1 MSQPNPN
8 AIYCRIEG
16 GKIVEYPVSPIHIVN
31 RNHSVDMYSEVHFEE
46 KPIISRF
53 QEAQERIRLIAGKFP
68 VVEYVTSDLTFEQI
82 VSQLKAEAS
91 DENGKIDVQKLD
103 LPTIQYISNMCD
115 ERMGQ
120 ELDTFVATRRYK
132 NVDSMAKYYESTD
145 TAFRQES
152 LYVRELCTQVY
163 TALIQYFTLVLQ
175 KQEPF
180 PETWSEVMN
189 KVPELK
195 WNAER

>member
-8 AIYCRIEG
+8 AFYCRIEG
-16 GKIVEYPVSPIHIVN
+16 DKIVEYPVLPLHIAN
-31 RNHSVDMYSEVHFEE
+31 RNHSVELYTEVHFEE

-68 VVEYVTSDLTFEQI
+68 VVEYVVSNLTFEQI
-82 VSQLKAEAS
+82 VTHLKAEAS
-91 DENGKIDVQKLD
+91 GEDGKIDVEKLD
-103 LPTIQYISNMCD
+103 VPTIQYISNMCD
-115 ERMGQ
+115 ERMGE
-120 ELDTFVATRRYK
+120 ELDNFVATRRYK
-132 NVDSMAKYYESTD
+132 NVDSMAKYYESADAT
-145 TAFRQES
+145 FRQES

-163 TALIQYFTLVLQ
+163 TALIQYFGLVLQ

-180 PETWSEVMN
+180 PEAWGDVMS

-195 WNAER
+195 WNTER